1 MKRVGEGRL
10 GVRSELTKKKGMRG
24 LRREGAARN
33 GSRSRKKGRKG
44 SGGIQY
50 PSFLSHLCKSM
61 FDDIMHKAHDKVL
74 VSSSFARFIITLTI
88 SLCGQSMTIK
98 KEFFPFIF
106 AKSLKFL
113 Q

>member
-1 MKRVGEGRL
+1 MGVGAGR
-10 GVRSELTKKKGMRG
+10 RG
-24 LRREGAARN
+24 EKEA
-33 GSRSRKKGRKG
+33 
-44 SGGIQY
+44 GGIQY